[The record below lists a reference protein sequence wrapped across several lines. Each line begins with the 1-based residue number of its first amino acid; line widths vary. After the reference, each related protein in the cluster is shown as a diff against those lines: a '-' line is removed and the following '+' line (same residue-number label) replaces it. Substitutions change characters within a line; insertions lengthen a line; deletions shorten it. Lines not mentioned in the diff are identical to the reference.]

1 MNIMDKYTRKIK
13 INKNEYKLIGLASFM
28 ITSKY
33 EDIYSPNVNTLTYA
47 YSFKYPP
54 EDILDK
60 EKEILYT
67 LDFSV
72 LYHSSFKLLNLFF
85 HFSKINNQN
94 VFFLS
99 EFILELSLTN
109 IKIIKYSQ
117 RKREF
122 ASFLLA
128 KKYLTLLCLSE

>member
-1 MNIMDKYTRKIK
+1 MNITDKHTRKIK

-128 KKYLTLLCLSE
+128 KKYLILE